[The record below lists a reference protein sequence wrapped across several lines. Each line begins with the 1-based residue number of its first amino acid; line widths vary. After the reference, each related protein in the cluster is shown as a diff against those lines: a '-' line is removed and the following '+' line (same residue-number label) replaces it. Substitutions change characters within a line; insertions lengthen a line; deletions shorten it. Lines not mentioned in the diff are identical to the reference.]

1 MKVFISHY
9 GKCAMYTKEGVH
21 IGSIS
26 HFILCALHTYMSV
39 RLETLFAHHYWCAI
53 HTLFFT
59 VWGGA
64 SNPICPSSFE
74 TLRLLLCSSVP
85 VDVLLPG

>member
-26 HFILCALHTYMSV
+26 HSILCALHTYMSV
-39 RLETLFAHHYWCAI
+39 CLETLFAHHYWCAI
-53 HTLFFT
+53 HTFLQCTDTDVFST
-59 VWGGA
+59 LNGWGWHT
-64 SNPICPSSFE
+64 S
-74 TLRLLLCSSVP
+74 LV
-85 VDVLLPG
+85 V